1 MFIEIGCTSGFA
13 GIEKN
18 FGGSVRV
25 AGKYTLTMS
34 APNPQNPQD
43 WGVQLMPPRDKI
55 GGGGGNG
62 EKEEICL

>member
-1 MFIEIGCTSGFA
+1 MSNEIRCASGFA

-25 AGKYTLTMS
+25 AGRYTLTMS

-55 GGGGGNG
+55 GGGKRGKGGNLFV
-62 EKEEICL
+62 I